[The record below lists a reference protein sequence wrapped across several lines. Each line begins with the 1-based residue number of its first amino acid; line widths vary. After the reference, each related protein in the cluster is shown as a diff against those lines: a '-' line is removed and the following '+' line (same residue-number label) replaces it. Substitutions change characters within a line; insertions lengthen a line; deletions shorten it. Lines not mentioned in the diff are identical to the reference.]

1 MHIHPKLTSL
11 TLFLTL
17 ALFLSL
23 APSCRPDDKNPLY
36 LELVSKGLMLSDGSS
51 LPIPRPTLLPSM
63 SPQDQIT
70 ALESIA
76 EQVGFDRFTKESN
89 VSPFIFKIEPVKSLE
104 DDSQVQQVDVWFVA
118 YGSIDDVESKKLLE
132 EIGKTQQKP
141 SDLPESARELTEAES
156 RDFTRQAGRQ
166 PDGSHVHYSFLQ
178 ASLLEKVHLAVVT
191 SSHSTRSP
199 QSLCLATR
207 LDPSLASLAH
217 LECRWAP
224 IEENAEG
231 QASLGTTTPYAE
243 AAGYSHVTPIH
254 AIPNALL
261 VEMHVLFVEPQGWF
275 HGRNLLRSKLPPVIQ
290 DAVRTFRRKLAQ

>member
-1 MHIHPKLTSL
+1 MRMQPSLPSL
-11 TLFLTL
+11 TLFAL
-17 ALFLSL
+17 ALILNINSIGR
-23 APSCRPDDKNPLY
+23 SDDKNPLY
-36 LELVSKGLMLSDGSS
+36 LDLVSKGLMLPDGSS
-51 LPIPRPTLLPSM
+51 LPISRPTLLPQM
-63 SPQDQIT
+63 SALDQT
-70 ALESIA
+70 AALQSIA
-76 EQVGFDRFTKESN
+76 EPIGFDRFTKESN
-89 VSPFIFKIEPVKSLE
+89 VSPFIFKVEPVKSLE
-104 DDSQVQQVDVWFVA
+104 DGSQVQQVDVWFIA

-141 SDLPESARELTEAES
+141 SDLPESARELTDTE
-156 RDFTRQAGRQ
+156 TREFPQKPGRHD
-166 PDGSHVHYSFLQ
+166 DGSHVHYSFVQ

-199 QSLCLATR
+199 QSLCIATR

-231 QASLGTTTPYAE
+231 QASLGTSSPYAQ
-243 AAGYSHVTPIH
+243 AAGYSYVTQIH

-261 VEMHVLFVEPQGWF
+261 VEMHILFVEPEGWF